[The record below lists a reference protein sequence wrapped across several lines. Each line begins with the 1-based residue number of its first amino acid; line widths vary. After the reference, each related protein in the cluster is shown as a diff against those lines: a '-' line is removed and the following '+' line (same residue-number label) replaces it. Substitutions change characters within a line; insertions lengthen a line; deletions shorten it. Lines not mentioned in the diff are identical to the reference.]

1 MPDPTSRRASLPL
14 CPPVQSVTASLAR
27 TTRALGTSGAS
38 TRLATET
45 PSAVAS
51 RQMVATL
58 GFVRACSTW
67 ESMPLL
73 TPDLAARSSSVQA
86 NLVRWPRTL
95 RPTAALT
102 SSGSGTCPLPSL

>member
-1 MPDPTSRRASLPL
+1 M
-14 CPPVQSVTASLAR
+14 
-27 TTRALGTSGAS
+27 
-38 TRLATET
+38 ET

-51 RQMVATL
+51 RQIVATL

-73 TPDLAARSSSVQA
+73 TPDLAARSSSAQA

-95 RPTAALT
+95 RATAALT
-102 SSGSGTCPLPSL
+102 SSGSGTCRSSFAHSNKLIDKFSIVEYNRLH